1 MGGLPSWKIP
11 RGHWNE
17 LLAPC
22 KGTPDSLG
30 FRIPGNGFWILCHGN
45 LHIDFKNWWG
55 SWFLEVYLDFK
66 AQNPNSFN
74 KIFLD
79 SGFHKQNF
87 PWFQVPL
94 QEQSHI
100 PISPVTG
107 WYLKQQVFCILKYS
121 QKKSFVSKI
130 CFLLTCFYLMKFSIQ
145 WKYEKSNVQKWNS
158 PSWKSILFLK
168 ACYGPLD
175 LLVYSKTSAYG
186 TGGLGGAA
194 APLCRKK
201 K

>member
-11 RGHWNE
+11 RGHLNE
-17 LLAPC
+17 LLAPY

-30 FRIPGNGFWILCHGN
+30 FRIPGNGFWILCQWN

-66 AQNPNSFN
+66 AQNPNFIN

-87 PWFQVPL
+87 PWFQIPL
-94 QEQSHI
+94 QERSHI

-107 WYLKQQVFCILKYS
+107 WYLKQLVFILSLSFEKKYS
-121 QKKSFVSKI
+121 QNNSFVSKI
-130 CFLLTCFYLMKFSIQ
+130 CFPFTCFYLMKFSIL
-145 WKYEKSNVQKWNS
+145 WKYEKSNVQTWNG

-168 ACYGPLD
+168 DCYGPAD
-175 LLVYSKTSAYG
+175 LPVYSNMSN
-186 TGGLGGAA
+186 
-194 APLCRKK
+194 
-201 K
+201 